1 MGKCINILDI
11 CVDINLLCSWKLN
24 KSILKGLNGIAHAHT
39 CVCVCVS
46 HFKAA
51 KLLLLDGQNKR
62 QLHVGEY
69 SGMMSIYTKVSG

>member
-1 MGKCINILDI
+1 MESHMRTC
-11 CVDINLLCSWKLN
+11 
-24 KSILKGLNGIAHAHT
+24 A

-62 QLHVGEY
+62 QQHVGEY
-69 SGMMSIYTKVSG
+69 SGMMSIYTKVSS